1 MSAQN
6 IETPCIG
13 VCTVDD
19 KTGFCMGCFRS
30 LEEIQNWWD
39 MTDQQ
44 RSEVMQKLDQRM
56 QENAEF

>member
-56 QENAEF
+56 QENTEF

>member
-1 MSAQN
+1 MSAKN

-44 RSEVMQKLDQRM
+44 RSEVMQQLDQRM
-56 QENAEF
+56 QENTEF

>member
-44 RSEVMQKLDQRM
+44 RSEVMQQLDQRM
-56 QENAEF
+56 QENTEF

>member
-13 VCTVDD
+13 VCTIDD
-19 KTGFCMGCFRS
+19 NNGLCMGCYRS

-39 MTDQQ
+39 MTDEQ
-44 RSEVMQKLDQRM
+44 RTQVTEQLQQRM
-56 QENAEF
+56 QENIQF

>member
-13 VCTVDD
+13 VCTIDD
-19 KTGFCMGCFRS
+19 NNGLCMGCYRS

-39 MTDQQ
+39 MTDEQ
-44 RSEVMQKLDQRM
+44 RTNVTEQLQQRM
-56 QENAEF
+56 QDNVQF